1 MPMTN
6 MMRPP
11 GTHIPAMAAAAPW
24 VPRRW
29 APGRPAMFVECRP
42 GRVWLIATICTNVS
56 SSTQRRF
63 SIRPCRKYAI
73 TPPPKL
79 VAPITRNARK
89 ISASDTLSGD
99 AGSPV
104 TRRVPRGVASF
115 VGLGRDA
122 LEAID
127 DAGLGRAERNPVVPE
142 GLQRGEKFL
151 DAPLDLGMEIVAAVE
166 LGLERV
172 LSDERLVLAA
182 R

>member
-11 GTHIPAMAAAAPW
+11 GRHIPAMAAAAPA

-29 APGRPAMFVECRP
+29 SPASTAMFVEFRP

-63 SIRPCRKYAI
+63 SITPCRRKAT
-73 TPPPKL
+73 TPPPKT
-79 VAPITRNARK
+79 VAPNTRNAK
-89 ISASDTLSGD
+89 TLSPSDTLPGD

-104 TRRVPRGVASF
+104 TCRVPRGVTSF
-115 VGLGRDA
+115 VGLGRVA

-127 DAGLGRAERNPVVPE
+127 DAGLGSGERDPVVPE
-142 GLQRGEKFL
+142 GLHAGEEL
-151 DAPLDLGMEIVAAVE
+151 LGDRKSVA
-166 LGLERV
+166 
-172 LSDERLVLAA
+172 
-182 R
+182 